1 LEYIVHLLYAF
12 KYLILF
18 PLAVVEGPILA
29 VIAGFLCVGGFLNP
43 LIVYPIIV
51 LGDICG
57 DSLVYALGRWG
68 KSRQQARW
76 NRLIGLRREKIDRAR
91 TYFNDNPVKTVSLSK
106 LILGV
111 GVAGIFL
118 AGNARIP
125 YRIFIAVCLVTSAA
139 QYTVY
144 LGLGLLFGRAYK
156 EINGYLNYIATAT
169 IILSFALLFIYI
181 LKSLDKR
188 R

>member
-1 LEYIVHLLYAF
+1 MEHIIHLLYGF
-12 KYLILF
+12 KYLFLF

-29 VIAGFLCVGGFLNP
+29 VIAGFLCIEGFLNP

-51 LGDICG
+51 LGDITG

-68 KSRQQARW
+68 KSWRPGRW
-76 NRLIGLRREKIDRAR
+76 SRLIGLSGAKIDRAR
-91 TYFNDNPVKTVSLSK
+91 AYFNDNPVKTVSLSK
-106 LILGV
+106 VILGV

-118 AGNARIP
+118 AGNSRVP
-125 YRIFIAVCLVTSAA
+125 YRTFLIVCLGTSAV

-144 LGLGLLFGRAYK
+144 LGIGLLFGRAYK
-156 EINGYLNYIATAT
+156 EISLYLNYIAAAA
-169 IILSFALLFIYI
+169 IILSFALFFVYI